1 MNSGLAGFNRVPDIS
16 KIYLYHI
23 TSVKNLA
30 SILSSGKLSSDASLL
45 AQGGPTES
53 IGMSRLKQRRLNQLV
68 IPCMANTPVGAC
80 VPFYFAPRSVM
91 LFMIDRNNYEINYNR
106 GQEPIIHL
114 EAKLTNVL
122 DWANHERRPWAFSLS
137 NAAAFYTEFRS
148 NLDNLDEIDW
158 DAVYATNWR
167 GRQERKNAEFLVYDT
182 FPIQL
187 IERIGVYSSAVMRE
201 VESAVTNFDVKIT
214 TSVIRSWYY

>member
-1 MNSGLAGFNRVPDIS
+1 MADYNYVPNIS
-16 KIYLYHI
+16 KINLYHI
-23 TSVKNLA
+23 TSVENLA
-30 SILSSGKLSSDASLL
+30 AILRRGELCSDARVRAL
-45 AQGGPTES
+45 GGPSEP
-53 IGMSRLKQRRLNQLV
+53 IGMDRLKQRRLDQLV
-68 IPCMANTPVGAC
+68 IPCMQNTPVGAC

-91 LFMIDRNNYEINYNR
+91 LFMIDRNNHEINYSR
-106 GQEPIIHL
+106 GQGPIIHL

-122 DWANHERRPWAFSLS
+122 DWANREYRPWAFSLS

-148 NLDNLDEIDW
+148 NLDNLNEIDW

-201 VESAVTNFDVKIT
+201 VNSILADNNIKVT